1 MPWEKKQ
8 KKTSNSVLT
17 EEAVATVGALQH
29 FKIVTNPNNK
39 ENIWSTT
46 PTWAKTYPSQ
56 TNIMH
61 WCDEQSILYMGL
73 DSGVIHRYK
82 CSKDKNL
89 IQMKELPEITV
100 HNTQQRVMGISVD
113 STINHMFSISES
125 GYLIVTDL
133 NDPMP
138 GGKFINS

>member
-8 KKTSNSVLT
+8 KKENKSVLT

-29 FKIVTNPNNK
+29 FRILDKPNSVDNQ
-39 ENIWSTT
+39 WQTT
-46 PTWAKTYPSQ
+46 PTWAKTYASQ
-56 TNIMH
+56 TNVLH
-61 WCDEQSILYMGL
+61 WCDEQSVLYLGL

-89 IQMKELPEITV
+89 VQMSELPELTV

-133 NDPMP
+133 NDPTP